1 MKIRNIEIGTI
12 EIPLLTP
19 FRTALRTVDLLEG
32 IIVRVVTES
41 GMVGYGE
48 TAPTEAITGDRK
60 HGIITALEILSDCMI
75 GESIGNQERLLTII
89 HQTVEKNFSA
99 KSAMEIA
106 LYDLWAQAEGVP
118 LYRYLGGEADRF
130 HTGITISLNPVETMV
145 ADALKAVKNGF
156 ESLKIKLGEAPAEDI
171 GRVEAIAAA
180 VGKQIGLKLDANQGW
195 SPKETVAFLAELE
208 QRELRV
214 QLIEQPVRRADF
226 EGLKYIK
233 ERSTIPVLADESA
246 FSPEDARALLA
257 RQAVDMINIK
267 LDKCGGISK
276 ALEIADICREY
287 DTVCM
292 IGCMLEGAIS
302 VGAAAH
308 MASARAETVILYDLD
323 APILCGD
330 SPVRGGAYFGGAE
343 IHLSEKPGLGI
354 ECVDGVEW
362 HRKIS
367 TKKRVR

>member
-1 MKIRNIEIGTI
+1 
-12 EIPLLTP
+12 
-19 FRTALRTVDLLEG
+19 
-32 IIVRVVTES
+32 
-41 GMVGYGE
+41 
-48 TAPTEAITGDRK
+48 
-60 HGIITALEILSDCMI
+60 
-75 GESIGNQERLLTII
+75 
-89 HQTVEKNFSA
+89 
-99 KSAMEIA
+99 
-106 LYDLWAQAEGVP
+106 
-118 LYRYLGGEADRF
+118 
-130 HTGITISLNPVETMV
+130 MV

-308 MASARAETVILYDLD
+308 VASARSETIKMFDLD
-323 APILCGD
+323 SPLLCRYQPVVGGVMFRGSEIL
-330 SPVRGGAYFGGAE
+330 
-343 IHLSEKPGLGI
+343 LSNTAGLGI
-354 ECVDGVEW
+354 TDIEGAVW
-362 HRKIS
+362 K
-367 TKKRVR
+367 